1 MHFYGWRTR
10 ILLVDHLRKR
20 LSSEHKDDSIAYASD
35 EVEGKPEAEQDA
47 EVDEPD
53 TEVEG
58 KPDAEPDA
66 EELDAEV
73 DGKPEAEPNAAV

>member
-1 MHFYGWRTR
+1 MVICFT
-10 ILLVDHLRKR
+10 LKFSANNDKR
-20 LSSEHKDDSIAYASD
+20 LSSEHTDDSIAYASD

-66 EELDAEV
+66 EELDA
-73 DGKPEAEPNAAV
+73 